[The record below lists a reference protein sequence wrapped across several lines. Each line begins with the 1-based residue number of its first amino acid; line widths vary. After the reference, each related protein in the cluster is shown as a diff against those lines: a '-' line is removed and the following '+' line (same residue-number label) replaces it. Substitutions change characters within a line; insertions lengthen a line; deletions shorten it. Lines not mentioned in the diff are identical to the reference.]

1 MPQLLF
7 KNFELLEPSFGE
19 LHGGY
24 QLLVEGETI
33 RELSDKPIKAA
44 EAEIVDCGGRSI
56 GRRAVRRSRRLA
68 ATRAVTLVAVGNAG
82 TSSRASGAAAR

>member
-7 KNFELLEPSFGE
+7 RNFELLEPSFGE
-19 LHGGY
+19 LRGGY

-44 EAEIVDCGGRSI
+44 EAEID
-56 GRRAVRRSRRLA
+56 
-68 ATRAVTLVAVGNAG
+68 
-82 TSSRASGAAAR
+82 ASAARDTARTGSSSHGAEAGVTWCSTRRRIR